1 MENVVID
8 TIAIDI
14 IWKKYVKNPN
24 ELNPRDNIVD
34 RGYHIEKELPKGGI
48 LFLGMN
54 PSYPKGTENDTKK
67 RTYIRKNDKDTFV
80 YGDSYHVTEKSDG
93 NYWKKLLE
101 TAKLLGE
108 SQLCHHDLFFVRER
122 NQATLLNLID
132 DAAWKEF
139 FNKQLQISEEIV
151 KAADPRIIVVV
162 NAGVS
167 NLIKAKHVF
176 GFNPTPY
183 WWGKLGV
190 DMLQING
197 KNTPILFTGMLT
209 GQRPIDNGTYNSL
222 MWHIKFVLDNE
233 EHYRKEQ

>member
-1 MENVVID
+1 MDNVVID
-8 TIAIDI
+8 TVAIDD
-14 IWKKYVKNPN
+14 IWKDKVNNPD

-34 RGYHIEKELPKGGI
+34 RGYHIEEILPKEGI

-54 PSYPKGTENDTKK
+54 PSYPKGTKD
-67 RTYIRKNDKDTFV
+67 RTYIRKKDKDTFV

-108 SQLCHHDLFFVRER
+108 PQLCHHDLFFVRER

-132 DAAWKEF
+132 DAARKEV

-209 GQRPIDNGTYNSL
+209 GQRAIDNGTYKSL

>member
-1 MENVVID
+1 MENVVRID
-8 TIAIDI
+8 SAKIDD
-14 IWKKYVKNPN
+14 IWKNHIKNPD
-24 ELNPRDNIVD
+24 ELNPRDKIED

-54 PSYPKGTENDTKK
+54 PSYPKGTEDDTKK
-67 RTYIRKNDKDTFV
+67 RTYIRKKDKDTFV

-93 NYWKKLLE
+93 NYWNKLLE
-101 TAKLLGE
+101 TAEKLGE

-122 NQATLLNLID
+122 NQATVLNLID
-132 DAAWKEF
+132 DAAWKKF
-139 FNKQLQISEEIV
+139 FNEQLQMSEEIV

-183 WWGKLGV
+183 WWEKLGV

-209 GQRPIDNGTYNSL
+209 GRRAIDNGTYNSL
-222 MWHIKFVLDNE
+222 MWHINYVLQNE
-233 EHYRKEQ
+233 NQYR

>member
-1 MENVVID
+1 MDNVVID
-8 TIAIDI
+8 TVAIDD
-14 IWKKYVKNPN
+14 IWKDKVNNPD

-34 RGYHIEKELPKGGI
+34 RGYHIEKKLPKGGI

-54 PSYPKGTENDTKK
+54 PSYPKGTED
-67 RTYIRKNDKDTFV
+67 RTYIRKKDKDTFV

-122 NQATLLNLID
+122 NQATVLNLID

-139 FNKQLQISEEIV
+139 FNEQLQISEAIV
-151 KAADPRIIVVV
+151 KAAEPRIIVVV

-183 WWGKLGV
+183 WWEKLGV

-209 GQRPIDNGTYNSL
+209 GQRAIDNGTYNSL
-222 MWHIKFVLDNE
+222 MWHINYVLQNE
-233 EHYRKEQ
+233 NQYR

>member
-8 TIAIDI
+8 TKAIDN
-14 IWKKYVKNPN
+14 IWKKYVKNPD

-54 PSYPKGTENDTKK
+54 PSYPKGTENDTKN
-67 RTYIRKNDKDTFV
+67 RTYIRKKDKDTFV

-122 NQATLLNLID
+122 NQATVLNLID
-132 DAAWKEF
+132 DAAWKKF
-139 FNKQLQISEEIV
+139 FNEQLQMSEEIV
-151 KAADPRIIVVV
+151 KAAEPRIIVVV

-183 WWGKLGV
+183 WWEKLGV

-209 GQRPIDNGTYNSL
+209 GQRAIDNGTYNSL
-222 MWHIKFVLDNE
+222 MWHINYVLQNE
-233 EHYRKEQ
+233 NQYR